1 MKNFGNISV
10 GQVNCLSMKTYFKW
24 EISVLISSNSIDL
37 SWLKGGWFHFCK

>member
-1 MKNFGNISV
+1 MKIFGNISV

-37 SWLKGGWFHFCK
+37 S